1 MEEFAKRLRAA
12 RAAKGFSGQQAL
24 ADALGVAQ
32 STVANWEGGR
42 REPNFALLLR
52 LCRCL
57 EVSADYLLGRVDDP
71 QGVTV
76 PPSQVRQA
84 VWDGKSGLTPEDEE
98 ELWEDVREYARY
110 RLQHYRKRR

>member
-1 MEEFAKRLRAA
+1 MFAKRLRAA
-12 RAAKGFSGQQAL
+12 REARGFASQQAL

-42 REPNFALLLR
+42 REPNFALTLR
-52 LCRCL
+52 LCQCL

-71 QGVTV
+71 QATV
-76 PPSQVRQA
+76 VRPSQVREA
-84 VWDGKSGLTPEDEE
+84 LWDGKSGLSPEDEE

>member
-1 MEEFAKRLRAA
+1 MFATRLRAL
-12 RAAKGFSGQQAL
+12 REERGFASQQAL

-42 REPNFALLLR
+42 REPNYALTVK
-52 LCRCL
+52 LCDCL
-57 EVSADYLLGRVDDP
+57 QASVDYLLGRSQDP
-71 QGVTV
+71 QGGVV
-76 PPSQVRQA
+76 GPGQVRQA
-84 VWDGKSGLTPEDEE
+84 LWGEDSRLSPEDEE